1 MTDHLLVAPH
11 RGNGFASWVETI
23 GLTALTLLLGYW
35 AEPTDPLHVFSAFAW
50 SVFAPLLLALRYGF
64 FQALVSALLLI
75 ATLVVLHLQE
85 YGDYQELPSAFMVGI
100 LASAMIS
107 GEFRDLW
114 ARRLESLQ
122 RISDYRE
129 VRLEEFTRAHQILRI
144 SHDRLAQRLA
154 GNDQSLRSVLLAMRQ
169 RMRQLQLAEQT
180 LDGMAE
186 AILDLFSQYGPLRQA
201 ALYRVA
207 EGKLKGQSLAMIGE
221 MPEVSADDPLVRLT
235 LEKGELVSIRPELL
249 EQGEIVTGTPLLA
262 CIPLTDSHNSIH
274 ALVLVQNMPFFAFN
288 ERNLNLLAILGGHIA
303 DLLVNNAQAALY
315 RDADAQRFAQL
326 CQRSLLDARRYEIP
340 AFLLGIELRNSSV
353 GAEVEHLL
361 RTQQR
366 GLDVIWTALN
376 RKNVNVVLVLLPL
389 TAEDG
394 LSGYLERIRLTV
406 LENLGLSLEA
416 AGLVIHRHKI
426 SSVPAN
432 VKRARQFLQKECELD
447 EQQVAIH

>member
-1 MTDHLLVAPH
+1 MTDHLIVAPH
-11 RGNGFASWVETI
+11 RNSGLVSWVETF
-23 GLTALTLLLGYW
+23 GLTLLTLLLGYW
-35 AEPTDPLHVFSAFAW
+35 NEPTDPLHVYSAFSW
-50 SVFAPLLLALRYGF
+50 SVFAPLLLSLRYGF
-64 FQALVSALLLI
+64 FQGLVSALLLI
-75 ATLVVLHLQE
+75 ATLLVLHLQGH
-85 YGDYQELPSAFMVGI
+85 GDYQVLPAGYMVGM
-100 LASAMIS
+100 LASAMLS
-107 GEFRDLW
+107 GEYRDLW
-114 ARRLESLQ
+114 ARRVESLQ
-122 RISDYRE
+122 RTSDYRE
-129 VRLEEFTRAHQILRI
+129 MRLEEFTRAYQVLRI

-169 RMRQLQLAEQT
+169 RMRQLGLGQQT
-180 LDGMAE
+180 LEGMAE

-207 EGKLKGQSLAMIGE
+207 DGRLKGQSLAMIGE
-221 MPEVSADDPLVRLT
+221 MPEVSADDPLVHLT

-249 EQGEIVTGTPLLA
+249 EQGEIVTGTHLLA
-262 CIPLTDSHNSIH
+262 CIPLTDSDNSIH

-303 DLLVNNAQAALY
+303 DLLVNNSQAALY

-340 AFLLGIELRNSSV
+340 AFLLGIELRDSTHGS
-353 GAEVEHLL
+353 EVEHLL

-366 GLDVIWTALN
+366 GLDVLWTVFN
-376 RKNVNVVLVLLPL
+376 RKNIKVVLVLLPL

-394 LSGYLERIRLTV
+394 LSGYLERIRLAV
-406 LENLGLSLEA
+406 LENLGLTLEV
-416 AGLVIHRHKI
+416 AGVVVHRHKI

-432 VKRARQFLQKECELD
+432 SKRAKQFLQKECELD